1 MMHYGDTNMNFTR
14 TFLTT
19 ALMLPAFSSFAA
31 LQLQTYNPGE
41 QGIFPVSSTL
51 ISGEKHAILVD
62 AQFGV
67 NDGAKLVEM
76 VKQSGKE
83 LTAIYISA
91 GDPDYYFGLQPLVE
105 AFPNVPVLASESV
118 VKHIEMTKDAKI
130 GYWGPILAEKAPT
143 KVIVPKVDNRT
154 EFVLDGE
161 KIEIKQLNHP
171 QAYLWLPA
179 QKTILGG
186 VAVMSDMH
194 VWTADSQTK
203 QARMEWVETLDR
215 MADLKPKQVI
225 PGHYGHEIPQG
236 LQAVTFTKEYLVKFE
251 QALDSSTHSSQV
263 IEKMR
268 AIYPTLPD
276 DGSLQLSAEVNMG
289 EKSW

>member
-1 MMHYGDTNMNFTR
+1 MNFTR
-14 TFLTT
+14 TFLST

>member
-1 MMHYGDTNMNFTR
+1 MMHYGDISMNFTR

>member
-1 MMHYGDTNMNFTR
+1 MMHYGDINMNFTR

>member
-1 MMHYGDTNMNFTR
+1 MNFTR

-203 QARMEWVETLDR
+203 QARMEWVETLER
-215 MADLKPKQVI
+215 MAGLKPKQVI

>member
-1 MMHYGDTNMNFTR
+1 MNFTR

-154 EFVLDGE
+154 EFMLDGE

>member
-1 MMHYGDTNMNFTR
+1 MNFTR

-203 QARMEWVETLDR
+203 QARIEWVETLDR

>member
-1 MMHYGDTNMNFTR
+1 MHHGDPSMKLTR
-14 TFLTT
+14 TFLTS
-19 ALMLPAFSSFAA
+19 ALLLPAFSSLAA
-31 LQLQTYNPGE
+31 LELQTYNPGE
-41 QGIFPVSSTL
+41 HSIFPVSSTL
-51 ISGEKHAILVD
+51 ISDEKQAILVD

-67 NDGAKLVEM
+67 NDGAKLVDM
-76 VKQSGKE
+76 IKQSGKE

-118 VKHIEMTKDAKI
+118 VKHIEATKDAKI
-130 GYWGPILAEKAPT
+130 EYWGPILAENAPQ

-154 EFVLDGE
+154 EFVLNGG

-179 QKTILGG
+179 EKTILGG

-215 MADLKPKQVI
+215 MLELKPKQVI

-236 LQAVTFTKEYLVKFE
+236 TQAISFTKEYLVKFE

-268 AIYPTLPD
+268 AQYPVLPD

>member
-1 MMHYGDTNMNFTR
+1 M
-14 TFLTT
+14 
-19 ALMLPAFSSFAA
+19 
-31 LQLQTYNPGE
+31 
-41 QGIFPVSSTL
+41 
-51 ISGEKHAILVD
+51 
-62 AQFGV
+62 
-67 NDGAKLVEM
+67 
-76 VKQSGKE
+76 
-83 LTAIYISA
+83 
-91 GDPDYYFGLQPLVE
+91 
-105 AFPNVPVLASESV
+105 
-118 VKHIEMTKDAKI
+118 
-130 GYWGPILAEKAPT
+130 
-143 KVIVPKVDNRT
+143 IVPKVDNRT
-154 EFVLDGE
+154 EFVLNGG

-179 QKTILGG
+179 EKTILGG

-215 MADLKPKQVI
+215 MLELKPKQVI

-236 LQAVTFTKEYLVKFE
+236 TQAISFTKEYLVKFE

-268 AIYPTLPD
+268 AQYPVLPD

-289 EKSW
+289 EKAGKSPVISTSQAY

>member
-1 MMHYGDTNMNFTR
+1 MNFTR

-105 AFPNVPVLASESV
+105 AFPNIPVLASESV

>member
-1 MMHYGDTNMNFTR
+1 MNFTR

-67 NDGAKLVEM
+67 HDGAKLVEM

>member
-1 MMHYGDTNMNFTR
+1 MNFTR

-130 GYWGPILAEKAPT
+130 GYWGSILAEKAPT

>member
-1 MMHYGDTNMNFTR
+1 MMHYGDINMNFTR
-14 TFLTT
+14 TFLST

>member
-1 MMHYGDTNMNFTR
+1 MMHYGDINMNFTR

-51 ISGEKHAILVD
+51 ISGEKNAILVD

>member
-1 MMHYGDTNMNFTR
+1 MHYGDTNMNFTR

>member
-1 MMHYGDTNMNFTR
+1 MNFTR

-276 DGSLQLSAEVNMG
+276 DASLQLSAEVNMG

>member
-1 MMHYGDTNMNFTR
+1 MNFTR

-263 IEKMR
+263 IEKIR

>member
-1 MMHYGDTNMNFTR
+1 MNFTR

-263 IEKMR
+263 IKKMR